1 MFEEIIANNF
11 PTLFLKK
18 KSLTSDLIIQ
28 WLTQKA
34 ETIMFVITKLLKVK
48 DDEKR

>member
-11 PTLFLKK
+11 PTAFFFK

-28 WLTQKA
+28 WLTQEA
-34 ETIMFVITKLLKVK
+34 ETIMFVITKPLKVK
-48 DDEKR
+48 DKEKR